1 VFWEGKTM
9 AMKWQKPVLVGGISL
24 SLALWMWQSWQQT
37 LGDVGGMTLWGVVV
51 VYTGYRWFKRQQ
63 PKVMPVVSQAPVNSE
78 KVLQAIAATQKLI
91 QQLQTETIN
100 PADLAEIPTLETE
113 LSQFPDLDRSAL
125 NLMVT
130 GGKGVGKT
138 TLINLL
144 VTSPKAES
152 AITAPTLTYKETPAL
167 FAPDSPH
174 LDLEDTLN
182 YDLVL
187 FLTNGDLTDTEWQ
200 TLAPLAQQQSTCLV
214 FNKQDQYEP
223 IAAAKISAQLQQ
235 RVGGLLPP
243 IAIVGVSA
251 APRRIKVVQ
260 EQGVGETQ
268 SWLESPD
275 PDIASLTTKLQQV
288 INQERQQ
295 LVLATTFRRVQ
306 SLQRRVIAQLHQGR
320 CDRSQPIIEQYQ
332 WLAAATAFANP
343 VPMLDLLATGAIN
356 AQLIMDLGQVHQQ
369 KISLA
374 QAENAVGVLAELLIK
389 LGVVEFSTQTI
400 GHLLKSNALTYVAG
414 GLIQGASAAYLT
426 RVSGLSLIAY
436 FQENYDQLDQETTP
450 FNGHRLQAILQR
462 VYQQNQLPALQGLI
476 QQATQKLV
484 KPLSNPQPE

>member
-1 VFWEGKTM
+1 M
-9 AMKWQKPVLVGGISL
+9 AIKWQKPVLVGGISL
-24 SLALWMWQSWQQT
+24 SLALWMWQSWQQI
-37 LGDVGGMTLWGVVV
+37 LGDVGGITLWGVVV

-63 PKVMPVVSQAPVNSE
+63 PQVMTSVAQAPVNSE
-78 KVLQAIAATQKLI
+78 KVLQAIATTGKLI
-91 QQLQTETIN
+91 QQLQTEITN
-100 PADLAEIPTLETE
+100 PLELIPHLEAE
-113 LSQFPDLDRSAL
+113 LSQLFPNLDRSIL
-125 NLMVT
+125 NLLVT
-130 GGKGVGKT
+130 GGQGVGKT

-144 VTSPKAES
+144 DNSPEAE
-152 AITAPTLTYKETPAL
+152 PTIASPAFTYKETPAL
-167 FAPDSPH
+167 FALNSPE

-187 FLTNGDLTDTEWQ
+187 FLTNGDLTDTEFQ

-223 IAAAKISAQLQQ
+223 IALAKISEQLKQ

-243 IAIVGVSA
+243 ISIVGISTS
-251 APRRIKVVQ
+251 PRRIKVVQ
-260 EQGVGETQ
+260 EQGVGEAQ
-268 SWLESPD
+268 SWLESPE
-275 PDIASLTTKLQQV
+275 PDLASLTTKLQQV
-288 INQERQQ
+288 VNQERQQ
-295 LVLATTFRRVQ
+295 LVLGTTFRRVQ
-306 SLQRRVIAQLHQGR
+306 SLQRRVIAKLHQER

-374 QAENAVGVLAELLIK
+374 QAENAVGVLVELLIK

-426 RVSGLSLIAY
+426 RVSGLSLI
-436 FQENYDQLDQETTP
+436 LTGP
-450 FNGHRLQAILQR
+450 LR
-462 VYQQNQLPALQGLI
+462 VSTVCSPPSSAL
-476 QQATQKLV
+476 
-484 KPLSNPQPE
+484 

>member
-1 VFWEGKTM
+1 M
-9 AMKWQKPVLVGGISL
+9 AIKWQKPVLVGGISL

-37 LGDVGGMTLWGVVV
+37 LGDISGMTLWGVVV
-51 VYTGYRWFKRQQ
+51 AYTGYRWFKRQQ
-63 PKVMPVVSQAPVNSE
+63 PQVMPPVTQAPVNSE
-78 KVLQAIAATQKLI
+78 KVLQAIATTQKLI
-91 QQLQTETIN
+91 QQLQTETTN
-100 PADLAEIPTLETE
+100 SLELIPPLEAE
-113 LSQFPDLDRSAL
+113 LSQLSPDLDRPTL
-125 NLMVT
+125 NLLVT
-130 GGKGVGKT
+130 GGQGVGKT

-144 VTSPKAES
+144 DNSPEAKS
-152 AITAPTLTYKETPAL
+152 ALAAPTFTYTETPAL
-167 FAPDSPH
+167 FAPDSPS
-174 LDLEDTLN
+174 LDLEDSLN

-187 FLTNGDLTDTEWQ
+187 FLTNGDLTDPEWQ
-200 TLAPLAQQQSTCLV
+200 TLAPLAQQQSTCLI
-214 FNKQDQYEP
+214 FNKQDQYTP
-223 IAAAKISAQLQQ
+223 MAAAKISVQLQQ
-235 RVGGLLPP
+235 RVAGLLSPE
-243 IAIVGVSA
+243 AIMGIST

-260 EQGVGETQ
+260 EQEVGEAQ
-268 SWLESPD
+268 SWLESPE
-275 PDIASLTTKLQQV
+275 PDLASLTTKLQQV
-288 INQERQQ
+288 ISQERQQ

-436 FQENYDQLDQETTP
+436 FQENHDPLDQEAVP
-450 FNGHRLQAILQR
+450 FNGGQLQAILQR
-462 VYQQNQLPALQGLI
+462 VYQQNQLPALQSLI
-476 QQATQKLV
+476 QQATQKF
-484 KPLSNPQPE
+484 QPN

>member
-1 VFWEGKTM
+1 MERERIVCWEGKTM
-9 AMKWQKPVLVGGISL
+9 AIKWQKPVLVGGISL
-24 SLALWMWQSWQQT
+24 SLALWMLQSWQQT
-37 LGDVGGMTLWGVVV
+37 LGDIGGMTLWGVIV

-63 PKVMPVVSQAPVNSE
+63 PQVVPPATQAPVNSE
-78 KVLQAIAATQKLI
+78 KVLQAIAATEKI
-91 QQLQTETIN
+91 IRQLAAETTN
-100 PADLAEIPTLETE
+100 PAELIPQLEAE
-113 LSQFPDLDRSAL
+113 LSQLSPDVDRSVL
-125 NLMVT
+125 NLLVT
-130 GGKGVGKT
+130 GGSGVGKT

-144 VTSPKAES
+144 DNSPEVAS
-152 AITAPTLTYKETPAL
+152 AVAAQAFTYTETPAL
-167 FAPDSPH
+167 FAPNSPN
-174 LDLEDTLN
+174 LYLEDSLN

-187 FLTNGDLTDTEWQ
+187 FLTNGDLTDPEWQ

-223 IAAAKISAQLQQ
+223 LAAAKISAQLQQ
-235 RVGGLLPP
+235 RVAGLLPP
-243 IAIVGVSA
+243 EAIVGVSA
-251 APRRIKVVQ
+251 APRNIKVVQ
-260 EQGVGETQ
+260 EQEVGEAQ
-268 SWLESPD
+268 SWLESPE
-275 PDIASLTTKLQQV
+275 PDLASLTTKLQQV
-288 INQERQQ
+288 ISQERQQ
-295 LVLATTFRRVQ
+295 LVLATTFRQVQ

-400 GHLLKSNALTYVAG
+400 GHLLKSNALTYIAG

-426 RVSGLSLIAY
+426 KVSGLSLIAY
-436 FQENYDQLDQETTP
+436 FQENYDQQEATT
-450 FNGHRLQAILQR
+450 FDGRRLQAILQR
-462 VYQQNQLPALQGLI
+462 VYQQNQLPVLQGLI
-476 QQATQKLV
+476 QQATQKLS
-484 KPLSNPQPE
+484 PN